1 MAEQKNLA
9 LDQPFADLCLNSLSW
24 LRVEATVII
33 PIVQMRKLKHREV
46 EGVAQG
52 HTASK
57 LLNTP
62 AGGVTLMVRWGGG
75 GGGVVQSSKQKPPSL
90 LSQPSHSSP
99 TKHHPSPLN
108 SLGLWE
114 VNCSRYH
121 YPHFIDE

>member
-62 AGGVTLMVRWGGG
+62 AGDVTLMVRWGGG
-75 GGGVVQSSKQKPPSL
+75 GVGGWFSLPNRNHHLYFPSL
-90 LSQPSHSSP
+90 HTVPPQSTIL
-99 TKHHPSPLN
+99 PL
-108 SLGLWE
+108 
-114 VNCSRYH
+114 
-121 YPHFIDE
+121 